1 MSMKQKITQ
10 KLQVALKPDILEVI
24 NESTL
29 HQGHAGD
36 DGSGESHFRI
46 IITSSHFKESSR
58 VAQQREIY
66 TILAEEL
73 AQIHALSIQIN
84 TI

>member
-1 MSMKQKITQ
+1 MEEKITE
-10 KLQVALKPDILEVI
+10 KLQNALNPTHLAVI
-24 NESTL
+24 NESHL

-46 IITSSHFKESSR
+46 EVTSDQFKGTSR

-66 TILAEEL
+66 SALADEMK
-73 AQIHALSIQIN
+73 QIHALTIQIN